1 MKTIL
6 IILILYFL
14 CYLCFFF
21 KIRNQT
27 FFITKTIFK
36 NRNQTILCF
45 CSSMW
50 DSETN
55 GGPRKEAHEG
65 MIEIYISL
73 VLVIIIYG
81 NIYVMCL
88 YSACIVSECVK

>member
-1 MKTIL
+1 
-6 IILILYFL
+6 
-14 CYLCFFF
+14 
-21 KIRNQT
+21 
-27 FFITKTIFK
+27 
-36 NRNQTILCF
+36 
-45 CSSMW
+45 MW

-65 MIEIYISL
+65 MIEIYIAL

-88 YSACIVSECVK
+88 YVFLHVLFLNVGIMAHYWNDGYTIEIVAILLKRWLTIGIVAILLEW